1 MLRVCRSS
9 LVTATGL
16 VLLAAMLVC
25 PVMASAATAA
35 PVVASCHERPESDDH
50 GGAIGSVTCCTGV
63 TAATPQQPAHG
74 DGAVPQFGLGSAPSV
89 APFDTSPADPLRA
102 GGTAPPL
109 FVQHAA
115 LRI

>member
-25 PVMASAATAA
+25 PVMASAANAA
-35 PVVASCHERPESDDH
+35 PVAASCHERPESDEH

-63 TAATPQQPAHG
+63 TAATPLQPAHG
-74 DGAVPQFGLGSAPSV
+74 DGAAPPSGLGSEPSV
-89 APFDTSPADPLRA
+89 APSDTSPAGPPRT
-102 GGTAPPL
+102 GGAAPPL
-109 FVQHAA
+109 FVQHAS